1 MKGIFLLLLIGAVS
15 VALMTDDLIK
25 ALAELVGFVCLVALL
40 FLTKK
45 KKRAN
50 IKLEAEEL

>member
-1 MKGIFLLLLIGAVS
+1 MS